1 MTTAINYDMHKAYP
15 KEVIF
20 FLEAYDLTTDKQ
32 EMAKAKRLWQ
42 QGKSI
47 HDIADSLRPTP
58 RGLNE
63 TFLLLLHMAD
73 KGIIERRDGCM
84 WGMEG

>member
-1 MTTAINYDMHKAYP
+1 MTSSITYDMYKARP

-20 FLEAYDLTTDKQ
+20 LLEAYDLTTDKA
-32 EMAKAKRLWQ
+32 EIAKAKRLWQ

-58 RGLNE
+58 RGLKE

-73 KGIIERRDGCM
+73 KGIIKERAGCM
-84 WGMEG
+84 WGMER